1 MEHVNALNPLHALRG
16 IEADGVDPQGPVVIL
31 DRFWRFEVEWE
42 FPNVVPPVLIYADL
56 LATGDDRCRE
66 TAGMVYDKYLA
77 KTIAAD

>member
-1 MEHVNALNPLHALRG
+1 MRKP
-16 IEADGVDPQGPVVIL
+16 D
-31 DRFWRFEVEWE
+31 
-42 FPNVVPPVLIYADL
+42 VVPPALIYADL